1 MVCYASVPEICKAFA
16 PLLIRHFGAPGAEAT
31 AALPAKKFSIVF
43 EARSCDGLKLDR
55 MEVITALAQLVPP
68 PHTVCLDA
76 PDLVVMV
83 QVVKSAAALSVVDDY
98 YTLLKYN
105 LRSLTTPP
113 EEREWLSCTNSSFSP
128 RASKLRLL

>member
-1 MVCYASVPEICKAFA
+1 MLPVETVCYASVSEICKAFA

-55 MEVITALAQLVPP
+55 MEVITALAQLISP
-68 PHTVCLDA
+68 PHSVCLDA

-83 QVVKSAAALSVVDDY
+83 QVVA
-98 YTLLKYN
+98 
-105 LRSLTTPP
+105 
-113 EEREWLSCTNSSFSP
+113 
-128 RASKLRLL
+128 